1 MTGDFPIAILGAG
14 GHGKVL
20 AAALQRAGQTVLGFI
35 DSDATLL
42 GKKIL
47 GLPVLGGD
55 EMLDRNECRNW
66 RLVNG
71 IGSVGRP
78 ARRREI
84 FERLKSSGF
93 SFVTVIDPSAI
104 VAPEVEIGEGAQIL
118 AGAVI
123 QTGAYIG
130 RNCIVNTR
138 ASIDHDTVL
147 GAHVHVAPGAV
158 LSGCVIVG
166 DEVHIGTG
174 AAIKQGIRIGSGAV
188 IGVGSAVIHDVP
200 ADSLQAGVPAR
211 PLFEN

>member
-1 MTGDFPIAILGAG
+1 MRVVILGAG

-20 AAALQRAGQTVLGFI
+20 AAALLRAGQTVLGFL
-35 DSDATLL
+35 DPDPSLL

-47 GLPVLGGD
+47 GLPVLGDD
-55 EMLDRNECRNW
+55 EVLKQAENKHW

-84 FERLKSSGF
+84 FERLKARGF
-93 SFVTVIDPSAI
+93 SFATVIDPSAI

-123 QTGAYIG
+123 QPGAYIG

-158 LSGCVIVG
+158 LSGCVILG

-200 ADSLQAGVPAR
+200 SDSLQAGVPAR